1 MKKAVIIY
9 RLMNDLLRYLLK
21 YSAVEKFTEA
31 DIEQALEESG
41 RLCERYRNAPGGIG
55 YLAYR
60 MCAAANAYFMEL
72 DRRRKQT

>member
-21 YSAVEKFTEA
+21 YSVVETFTEA
-31 DIEQALEESG
+31 DIEQALEESE

-60 MCAAANAYFMEL
+60 MCAAANSYFMQE
-72 DRRRKQT
+72 DRRKQI

>member
-21 YSAVEKFTEA
+21 YSAVETFTEA
-31 DIEQALEESG
+31 DIEQALEESE
-41 RLCERYRNAPGGIG
+41 RLCESYRNAPGGIG

-60 MCAAANAYFMEL
+60 MCVAANSYFMQE
-72 DRRRKQT
+72 DRKKQV